1 MHTDRTVDP
10 TPEQIAQIAAYPD
23 DSPFVMVNLL
33 KFTRPDGARRYWQD
47 YAPAVT
53 PLMESAGGV
62 TVYKGSVRH
71 LIIGAAPNDWDAVWL
86 VRWPSKAHFLA
97 MMSHPGFPA
106 TQEVRV
112 QALERMALILTSEQ
126 APGPSPV

>member
-10 TPEQIAQIAAYPD
+10 TPEQIALIAAYPD
-23 DSPFVMVNLL
+23 NAPFVMVNLL
-33 KFTRPDGARRYWQD
+33 KFTRPDGAGRYWQD

-53 PLMESAGGV
+53 PLMEAAGGV

-86 VRWPSKAHFLA
+86 VRWQAKSQFLS
-97 MMSHPGFPA
+97 MMNHPDFPA
-106 TQEVRV
+106 TQAIRV
-112 QALERMALILTSEQ
+112 SALERMTLMLSAEEPTNL
-126 APGPSPV
+126 